1 MLVFLRGGCDGL
13 NTVVP
18 YRDDAYYIAR
28 PRIALSRPRANASDV
43 AIDLDGFFG
52 LHPALAPMRVIY
64 GQGRLALLPAV
75 HFPVT
80 TRSHFH
86 AQSIVERAS
95 GMAVDGWL
103 NRYLKMNSNLR
114 NGLAI
119 SNQVPEALRGA
130 LPAPAYADPLDRR
143 LAPSEVVDG
152 LLARVLEESYKKGG
166 DDTGPA
172 FASWRSAGLEL
183 DASRSQILSLG
194 ATSSSYPGSALGRD
208 LAAAATLLRND
219 PNLSVIMVADGG
231 WDTHSHQGGAT
242 GRQATQLANLA
253 AALAA
258 FDADLG
264 SRRDD
269 VAVLVQTEFGRTL
282 RENASGGTDHGG
294 ASAWMVISSTLRGGI
309 HLGTRGWPGLD
320 EGSLLD
326 GRALAPAVDFRDV
339 YADLLRGHLGC
350 PDVDAVL
357 PDRPGLVT
365 GLI

>member
-1 MLVFLRGGCDGL
+1 LGSNLAATAALLREEHE
-13 NTVVP
+13 
-18 YRDDAYYIAR
+18 
-28 PRIALSRPRANASDV
+28 LSVV
-43 AIDLDGFFG
+43 AI
-52 LHPALAPMRVIY
+52 
-64 GQGRLALLPAV
+64 
-75 HFPVT
+75 
-80 TRSHFH
+80 S
-86 AQSIVERAS
+86 
-95 GMAVDGWL
+95 
-103 NRYLKMNSNLR
+103 
-114 NGLAI
+114 
-119 SNQVPEALRGA
+119 
-130 LPAPAYADPLDRR
+130 
-143 LAPSEVVDG
+143 
-152 LLARVLEESYKKGG
+152 
-166 DDTGPA
+166 
-172 FASWRSAGLEL
+172 
-183 DASRSQILSLG
+183 
-194 ATSSSYPGSALGRD
+194 
-208 LAAAATLLRND
+208 
-219 PNLSVIMVADGG
+219 DGG

-294 ASAWMVISSTLRGGI
+294 ASTWMVISSTMRGGI

-339 YADLLRGHLGC
+339 YADLLRAHLGC

-365 GLI
+365 GLV